1 MNTKIVYDYQTFSL
15 QVYGGISRYFYELSS
30 RIARIN
36 DYDVEIICPFYVNE
50 YCKNDPSSR
59 NLIKGIKI
67 NHIPKTATLRHA
79 INRELS
85 NFLITAADPDIIHET
100 FYALKPIGTKKSKT
114 VITIYDMIHEKFASS
129 LDPSKTT
136 IKSKADAVER
146 ADQVICISESTRKD
160 LIEILGVDE
169 AKISTIYVGYTP
181 FENLD
186 RDIKYTPLS
195 EKPYLLYVGKRDV
208 YKNFSRLLE
217 AYNNSSKL
225 RQDFQLICFGG
236 GGFSRAEIEKIE
248 DFQLQEKVIQISGND
263 NILAHLYRQATA
275 FVYPSLYEGFGI
287 PPLEAMSLDCPVVC
301 SNISSIPEVVGDAG
315 EYFDPYDLDSMIDA
329 IEKVVYTEEISS
341 NLKKLGKDRIKLFS
355 WDLCSEQTQEVYKS
369 LL

>member
-30 RIARIN
+30 RIAKLN

-50 YCKNDPSSR
+50 YFKNDRSSR

-67 NHIPKTATLRHA
+67 KHIPKTVTLRHRV
-79 INRELS
+79 NQKLS
-85 NFLITAADPDIIHET
+85 NFLIAAANPDIIHPT
-100 FYALKPIGTKKSKT
+100 YYDSKSIANSKAKR
-114 VITIYDMIHEKFASS
+114 VITVYDMIHEKFASS
-129 LDPSKTT
+129 LEPSKNTA
-136 IKSKADAVER
+136 KSKAEAVER
-146 ADQVICISESTRKD
+146 ADRIICVSESTRKD

-169 AKISTIYVGYTP
+169 AKISTIYVGYAP
-181 FENLD
+181 FENID
-186 RDIKYTPLS
+186 RDIKHIPQS
-195 EKPYLLYVGKRDV
+195 QKPYLLYVGQRDL
-208 YKNFSRLLE
+208 YKNFSRLIE

-236 GGFSRAEIEKIE
+236 GGFSSAEIEKIE

-263 NILAHLYRQATA
+263 NILAYLYRQATA

-329 IEKVVYTEEISS
+329 IEKVVYSEEISS

-355 WDLCSEQTQEVYKS
+355 WDLCAEQTQEVYRS